1 MTTPEDQ
8 SPAPRP
14 PAPESKDR
22 IYRSPSGIAAG
33 VLLLGLVGWLGLDAI
48 LAGKGRTPW
57 LALATLLLL
66 VPLIVAFTVR
76 PAVYA
81 NEDRLRVRNPFRVI
95 ALPWGEVDSLR
106 SGYSNEVV
114 THAGAKFQLWAI
126 PVSLR
131 ARKKA
136 NRQEARAEADREGR
150 GGGRGG
156 RRAGGLGG
164 FGGFGGGEP
173 TARGANARTG
183 TGAPEGPVR
192 AEGDKII
199 HELRLLREVREKA
212 GGAQGEVTIR
222 WAWEIMG
229 PAAAGAVLLGILLG
243 LG

>member
-22 IYRSPSGIAAG
+22 IYRSPAGIAAG

-48 LAGKGRTPW
+48 LVGKGRTPW

-81 NEDRLRVRNPFRVI
+81 NDDRLRVRNPFRVI

-131 ARKKA
+131 GRKKA
-136 NRQEARAEADREGR
+136 HRQEAKTAADREGR
-150 GGGRGG
+150 GGGR
-156 RRAGGLGG
+156 RTGGLGG
-164 FGGFGGGEP
+164 FGGPGGGEP

-183 TGAPEGPVR
+183 TGVPEGPVR

-199 HELRLLREVREKA
+199 HELRLLREARGKA
-212 GGAQGEVTIR
+212 AGAQGEVTIR